1 MAETLTTPDAAD
13 SVAAHRPA
21 ETAIPGAAHR
31 PARMERL
38 DFTLPDFTR
47 LAWVNDG
54 AERVW
59 RPRLERIAT
68 AWAETEWRAVLAGVR
83 SCSVTMAS
91 PEEFLAMGA
100 SWAEEGLNALPIEMM
115 GISGQPYSAT
125 GVPVEA
131 GQPFV
136 FRFVV
141 GRPTDVAAFKAAW
154 DAGDQEAI
162 GDHLGYPPCC
172 REFFRRVWVDDAMV
186 DTTWP
191 MAAATAGAAPGTTTI
206 EATGPPEAN
215 ILWRWMGVRAVP
227 HLPCRLDCAATV
239 DLGARLVEVGR
250 QAGFAEEMDWLTEIL
265 SWSVEWSALHGIAQV
280 KTPVLKVSTRTDATT
295 RRYVVRRRGSAHP
308 AEGVRG
314 LAFPFEVPVR
324 LRLTESRGFRRGLEN
339 AVRLHPRPQ
348 WYATDNGFSSVGAM
362 HDAHRPVVEA
372 GVAALGQG
380 GGNVIDLGCGNGA
393 LLERLAA
400 AAPGVVPF
408 GVDVDPQRIE
418 HARQLHAGDA
428 DNFVSGDMFD
438 SDQLWVEGRRFAL
451 AILMPGRLLET
462 DEARAA
468 ALRERLRRS
477 CDRVLVYAYGDW
489 LTRPG
494 DLASLAGEV
503 GLNVVGPGGQQA
515 AIVVMNGSSSRGND
529 G

>member
-1 MAETLTTPDAAD
+1 MAETLTTPEGAD
-13 SVAAHRPA
+13 PLGADPSAAHPPA
-21 ETAIPGAAHR
+21 E
-31 PARMERL
+31 MERL

-59 RPRLERIAT
+59 QPRLQRIAT

-91 PEEFLAMGA
+91 PEEFLSMGA
-100 SWAEEGLNALPIEMM
+100 AWAEEGLNALPVEMT
-115 GISGQPYSAT
+115 GVSGQPYSAT
-125 GVPVEA
+125 GVPFEA

-141 GRPTDVAAFKAAW
+141 GRPGDVASFKAAW

-162 GDHLGYPPCC
+162 GDHLGYPSCC
-172 REFFRRVWVDDAMV
+172 REFFRRVWVDDGMV

-191 MAAATAGAAPGTTTI
+191 MAAATAGAAAGTTTI
-206 EATGPPEAN
+206 EVSGPPEAN

-227 HLPCRLDCAATV
+227 HLPCRLDCPATV
-239 DLGARLVEVGR
+239 DLGARLIEVGR
-250 QAGFAEEMDWLTEIL
+250 KAGFTEEMDWLTEIL

-295 RRYVVRRRGSAHP
+295 RPYVVRRRGTVHP

-362 HDAHRPVVEA
+362 HDAHRPIVEA
-372 GVAALGQG
+372 AVAALGQD

-393 LLERLAA
+393 LLERLASVA
-400 AAPGVVPF
+400 AGVVPF
-408 GVDVDPQRIE
+408 GVEVDPLRIE
-418 HARQLHAGDA
+418 HARQLHGGHS

-438 SDQLWVEGRRFAL
+438 SHELWVEGRRYAL
-451 AILMPGRLLET
+451 AILMPGRLLES
-462 DEARAA
+462 DERRAA
-468 ALRERLRRS
+468 ALRERLRES
-477 CDRVLVYAYGDW
+477 CDKVLVYAYGDW
-489 LTRPG
+489 LTRAG
-494 DLASLAGEV
+494 DLASLAREAGFTVAGSGGQEAALV
-503 GLNVVGPGGQQA
+503 DMDASRPGGT
-515 AIVVMNGSSSRGND
+515 NG
-529 G
+529 